1 MECYRLGCGNVSR
14 WMNVPVDKTR
24 MRLQRHSGLSCLET
38 RSRNEEA
45 INSTRN
51 MVYSL
56 KFLYFLLYQRQYF
69 YLFLNWFSTQ
79 YPCGR
84 RLYTCINTQ
93 KFKGLDSREIASLPC
108 RDRKSDLHGTSFQS
122 SPKIDRILITTL
134 ICIPW
139 KFTTPDHG
147 NFAN

>member
-14 WMNVPVDKTR
+14 WMNMPVDKTR
-24 MRLQRHSGLSCLET
+24 MRLQRHSGLSCLEIK
-38 RSRNEEA
+38 SRNEEA

-51 MVYSL
+51 RVYSL

-84 RLYTCINTQ
+84 RLYTCINTP

-108 RDRKSDLHGTSFQS
+108 RDRKSDLHGTSFS
-122 SPKIDRILITTL
+122 IITENRSHPHDNTHL
-134 ICIPW
+134 HTVKVYNTRPW
-139 KFTTPDHG
+139 QFC
-147 NFAN
+147 